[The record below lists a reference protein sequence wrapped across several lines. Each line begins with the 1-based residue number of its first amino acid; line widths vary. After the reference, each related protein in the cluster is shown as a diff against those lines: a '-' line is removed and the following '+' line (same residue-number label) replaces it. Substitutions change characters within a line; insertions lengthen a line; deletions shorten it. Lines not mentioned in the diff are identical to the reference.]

1 MPDCLNKTQIGILKD
16 SLEDFSVNITK
27 ALEEETDPATIELYE
42 STLDSVKGTESTI
55 NDLACVVMIGS
66 GRGRRGM

>member
-1 MPDCLNKTQIGILKD
+1 MPNCLNKTQIGILKD
-16 SLEDFSVNITK
+16 SLEDFGVNIEK

-42 STLDSVKGTESTI
+42 DTLDTVKSTESTI
-55 NDLACVVMIGS
+55 NDLACVVIGS